1 MSKLPRDLPPED
13 VIAAL
18 KRAGLYVR
26 RTKGSHVIMQR
37 DEPFAWTIIPIHDKI
52 PVGLLRQI
60 LNDVQISTEEFIRL
74 LK

>member
-18 KRAGLYVR
+18 KRIGLYVR
-26 RTKGSHVIMQR
+26 RTKGSYVIMQR
-37 DEPFAWTIIPIHDKI
+37 DEPFAWTIIPIQDKI

-60 LNDVQISTEEFIRL
+60 LADVGLSVEEFIKL
-74 LK
+74 LR